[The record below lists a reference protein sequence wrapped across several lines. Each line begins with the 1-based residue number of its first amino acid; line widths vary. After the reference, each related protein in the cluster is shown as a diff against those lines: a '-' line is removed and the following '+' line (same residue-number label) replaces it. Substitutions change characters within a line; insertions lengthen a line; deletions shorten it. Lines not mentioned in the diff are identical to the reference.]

1 MQDLDEY
8 IRNMTSLGGA
18 AFDSSTVFA
27 GSTSA
32 FERSNLRNRQA
43 LSPPKKY
50 NSPALVKPDRKV
62 RKHAASE
69 YSVSLLLIS
78 PGEIG
83 VAYCSGKI
91 ESSNLQSCVA
101 RVLPRQATC
110 GVGSHATKAKGF
122 HEKKVYIRTTIVR
135 HNLTIYLSPA
145 LLVSSVY
152 SEIVTAFLH
161 IEHDV
166 SY

>member
-18 AFDSSTVFA
+18 AFDSSTVLV

-62 RKHAASE
+62 RKHAASD

-91 ESSNLQSCVA
+91 ESSNLQPCVA

-110 GVGSHATKAKGF
+110 GVGSHVTKAKGF
-122 HEKKVYIRTTIVR
+122 HENKVYIRTPTVR

-145 LLVSSVY
+145 LLVSSVS
-152 SEIVTAFLH
+152 SEIVTALLH